1 MIQQKIKRSLP
12 RLLLACMVMLP
23 VLLLGQSASLTIE
36 ITNIRFEKGWIR
48 LGLYNHPDQFP
59 VNPSRSYDFRK
70 TSLKDGV
77 MEILLDDIRPGIYA
91 ISLLDDANGND
102 RMDYKLIKIPREG
115 FGFSN
120 NVKPGLKHPPYH
132 ECSFLIKKGPSRIRI
147 EMQYFRG
154 ET

>member
-1 MIQQKIKRSLP
+1 MIHQRMKRGLS
-12 RLLLACMVMLP
+12 RLLLSCTVMAP
-23 VLLLGQSASLTIE
+23 VLLQAQSASLTIE

-70 TSLKDGV
+70 TALKDGV
-77 MEILLDDIRPGIYA
+77 MEILLNDILPGTYA
-91 ISLLDDANGND
+91 ISLLDDVNGND

-120 NVKPGLKHPPYH
+120 NVKPVLKHPHFH
-132 ECSFLIKKGPSRIRI
+132 ECSFLIREGTTRIRI
-147 EMQYFRG
+147 EMQYFQKI
-154 ET
+154 T